1 MSRTLNIKSQK
12 HIYILILFISFS
24 NVLLSQKDFLSVLL
38 KLDSTIAKS
47 NLYSQKRE
55 RRIENYRKELRHVK
69 PFSISEYKMNSQLY
83 QEYKPYIC
91 DSAIHFQN
99 KNIEIAILLHDKNKE
114 DESKLEL
121 AYLMGSI
128 GSYKEAVD
136 LLKDIDRSKLSN
148 VKLIDY
154 FNSYARVYGELA
166 FYTQDKRESKVY
178 WKVFDANLIFL
189 KASITSDNPLYL
201 KLKEDSA
208 RNAHKFD

>member
-1 MSRTLNIKSQK
+1 
-12 HIYILILFISFS
+12 
-24 NVLLSQKDFLSVLL
+24 
-38 KLDSTIAKS
+38 
-47 NLYSQKRE
+47 
-55 RRIENYRKELRHVK
+55 
-69 PFSISEYKMNSQLY
+69 
-83 QEYKPYIC
+83 
-91 DSAIHFQN
+91 
-99 KNIEIAILLHDKNKE
+99 
-114 DESKLEL
+114 
-121 AYLMGSI
+121 MGSI

-208 RNAHKFD
+208 RNAHKFDEALKLNQILLLNIQYKRSFAKIINFLYHDIIKSFLKKTIEVRS